1 MFYSKGSK
9 AKGTSF
15 NSLPSQ
21 VMGWHQSV
29 QRFMS
34 HTISY
39 LSTKEKWSTKENTAL
54 FFVCIWQNFLY
65 WPPSFM
71 HCLVLQFVLYLHR
84 LRRVVFIQYSLI
96 LPSLWPA
103 CYCVKI
109 GFRSNETWLLSG
121 DSISPPII
129 RPKSDPVKFRI
140 CSSRAYEIVS
150 NMQGNSLSFKNCP
163 E

>member
-54 FFVCIWQNFLY
+54 FFVCIIMAKFLI
-65 WPPSFM
+65 
-71 HCLVLQFVLYLHR
+71 LA
-84 LRRVVFIQYSLI
+84 SLI
-96 LPSLWPA
+96 HALPSTTICSISTPIKTSRIHTMFSYFAQFMARLCA
-103 CYCVKI
+103 QI

-129 RPKSDPVKFRI
+129 RPKVI
-140 CSSRAYEIVS
+140 QSSFGSVAQEHTRLY
-150 NMQGNSLSFKNCP
+150 
-163 E
+163 